1 MGIFDFFNKRN
12 NNSNNEPLN
21 NINEEKTVNR
31 ELFVKEN
38 KGSNDFLKNEELT
51 SWERIFQKLRKDYES
66 EGYNDALSTPDN
78 KYKSDN
84 EEILRLDLSI
94 DIKEAEVEINEYLK
108 ELEFHINSRKKA
120 DLNDL
125 VEELESKK
133 EVYNKRLLELNEIKT
148 DLKENAGNS
157 KRIILAYNR
166 GFNKGLAALS
176 TANILNKKI

>member
-12 NNSNNEPLN
+12 NNLDNEPLN
-21 NINEEKTVNR
+21 AFKEEKIVDR

-38 KGSNDFLKNEELT
+38 KGYNNFLNNEELT

-148 DLKENAGNS
+148 DLKQNTGNS